1 MRYIDEVSD
10 ALYDAITGGEYD
22 IDFSQFDDKDDC
34 VQYLYDYFVDEDA
47 ITGGGSGSYT
57 MDREEAKES
66 IMEDPY
72 VVADVIRDNDLD
84 SDFLADVF
92 DGDWEKLDVICRQ
105 SILWDA
111 IDLTMDNL
119 VSNDDDSVKSL
130 RFDW

>member
-1 MRYIDEVSD
+1 MGYINEVCD

-22 IDFSQFDDKDDC
+22 IDFSQFDGKDDC
-34 VQYLYDYFVDEDA
+34 VQYLYEYFVDEDA

-57 MDREEAKES
+57 MDRTEAKES

-72 VVADVIRDNDLD
+72 VVADVIRDNNLD

-130 RFDW
+130 RFNW